1 MEGALEVNNRIPQI
15 RVGIIQSAD
24 KVDFRCNK
32 NFNLTNA
39 ANQTLL
45 TGIANH
51 PYRLTI
57 HAATPAQI
65 EYQVRAAIEKD
76 PTLAQ
81 KRVAELSRQGIQ
93 AQMRTVGLSLE
104 LNQRRIDN
112 REYWVVIGG
121 FATREDAVAFK
132 NAQPDAGEYV
142 VVENI
147 LQPASGEIECNGQ
160 TLGATVRIVPEKFD
174 EDTQITVA
182 DVMIGIQFHWQRYE
196 DLDYRGIIE
205 VGFNNQGRLVVIN
218 ELSLEDYLVSVNS
231 SEMTPDCPLGL
242 LEAQTV
248 VARATVFATMGKHH
262 YNTSFHLCSDDHC
275 QCYQG
280 KKREQAISRQAVI
293 NTWGEVLMYGDEIC
307 DARYSK
313 ICGGIMEDY
322 ANVWENRHIPYM
334 VAGIDSDQPI
344 EPYPA
349 NTEAAA
355 RKLIDSN
362 LPAFCN
368 TQLYQLPPRLANL
381 YSTQNLFRWQVS
393 YGREELEEIIRDKTN
408 EDIGELQDILPL
420 ARGASGRLIYI
431 ELVGT
436 KKRLKVG
443 KELEIRRLLSRS
455 HLYSSCFYVEKELA
469 DDGRVSRFILTGAGW
484 GHGVGLCQVGAT
496 VMAMKQ
502 IPYQQILSHYYKDSR
517 LVQLYQPEW

>member
-1 MEGALEVNNRIPQI
+1 MPVQHRIPEI
-15 RVGIIQSAD
+15 RIGIIQSAE
-24 KVDFRCNK
+24 KVDFQCNK
-32 NFNLTNA
+32 NFRLTNS
-39 ANQTLL
+39 ANQTLI
-45 TGIANH
+45 TGVANQT
-51 PYRLTI
+51 YRLTI
-57 HAATPAQI
+57 GSATPARI

-76 PTLAQ
+76 RTLAQ
-81 KRVAELSRQGIQ
+81 RRVDELLQRGVK
-93 AQMRTVGLSLE
+93 AQLRTVGLSFE
-104 LNQRRIDN
+104 LNQRLIDN
-112 REYWVVIGG
+112 REYWIVIGG
-121 FATREDAVAFK
+121 FATRDEAMAFK
-132 NAQPDAGEYV
+132 AAQQDAGEYV

-147 LQPASGEIECNGQ
+147 LRPASGEMECNGQ
-160 TLGATVRIVPEKFD
+160 SLGSTVRIVPVEFD
-174 EDTQITVA
+174 DDTQITVSN
-182 DVMIGIQFHWQRYE
+182 VMIGIQFHWQRYE
-196 DLDYRGIIE
+196 NLDYRGIIE

-262 YNTSFHLCSDDHC
+262 YNTNFHLCSDDHC

-293 NTWGEVLMYGDEIC
+293 NTWGEVIMYGDEIC

-349 NTEAAA
+349 NTEATA
-355 RKLIDSN
+355 RKLIDSS
-362 LPAFCN
+362 LPAYCN

-381 YSTQNLFRWQVS
+381 YSTQNLFRWQVV
-393 YGREELEEIIRDKTN
+393 YGREELEAIIREKIND
-408 EDIGELQDILPL
+408 DIGELRDILPL
-420 ARGASGRLIYI
+420 ERGASGRLIYM

-443 KELEIRRLLSRS
+443 KELEIRRLLSHS
-455 HLYSSCFYVEKELA
+455 HLYSSCFYVEKEMAA
-469 DDGRVSRFILTGAGW
+469 DGKVSKFILKGAGW

-517 LVQLYQPEW
+517 LVQLYPRQP